1 MPRKRAGR
9 ISGAVT
15 KAVKASSHRER
26 RRERANAALVP
37 VMTVNKATTS
47 ATFTLLRRALMTS
60 GSPNASSYQR
70 KLKPANGSA
79 VVGAALNEKRSINAT
94 GANRKRSIATTRIH
108 QIAVEPPFRTVTALS
123 SHWLA
128 AAPRG

>member
-94 GANRKRSIATTRIH
+94 GANRKSSVAPTITH
-108 QIAVEPPFRTVTALS
+108 QIAVDPAFREFIAPPA
-123 SHWLA
+123 HWPA